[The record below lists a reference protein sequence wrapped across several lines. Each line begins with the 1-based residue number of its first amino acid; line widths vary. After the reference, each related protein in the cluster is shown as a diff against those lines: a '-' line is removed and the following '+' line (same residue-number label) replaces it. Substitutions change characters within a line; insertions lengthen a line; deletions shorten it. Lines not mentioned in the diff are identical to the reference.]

1 MISKQALLQEL
12 KKRGYSANY
21 HTVVKNGDV
30 ELEAITITDQ
40 SNIAPTIYID
50 QILQMDSVDEAC
62 EAVINIYKCRPPFSV
77 DLNQITDKDFILESV
92 RIGVQKVS
100 NQAGIKRST
109 EYDGIE
115 QYLYYGEDEW
125 SIRLTDE
132 ILKSAGITNKNKLW
146 DVARKNTFKHTTIK
160 SMLELMREMMGDDFP
175 AEQFGGP
182 DLDMWVISNDK
193 SIKGASAILD
203 KEFLTGFAHKH
214 GFQKIAIL
222 PSSIHEAILLEVTE
236 EISIDYLDDMVR
248 EVNATQVEPT
258 DRLID
263 HAIIVNF

>member
-1 MISKQALLQEL
+1 MIQKETLIKAIQE
-12 KKRGYSANY
+12 KGYNIKCD
-21 HTVVKNGDV
+21 TIVKNGDV
-30 ELEAITITDQ
+30 ELQAIHFLETNSQ
-40 SNIAPTIYID
+40 LSPTIYID

-77 DLNQITDKDFILESV
+77 DLKHITDKDFILNTV
-92 RIGVQKVS
+92 RIGIQKVS

-115 QYLYYGEDEW
+115 QYLYYGEDEY
-125 SIRLTDE
+125 SIRLSNE

-146 DVARKNTFKHTTIK
+146 DIASKNTFKHTTIK
-160 SMLELMREMMGDDFP
+160 SMLELMREMIGDDFDEP
-175 AEQFGGP
+175 FGGP
-182 DLDMWVISNDK
+182 DLDMWVITNDK
-193 SIKGASAILD
+193 SVKGASAILD
-203 KEFLTGFAHKH
+203 KEFLSGFARKH
-214 GFQKIAIL
+214 GWDKIAIL
-222 PSSIHEAILLEVTE
+222 PSSIHECIIIPVTE